1 MERFIERLMYS
12 ARWIMAPIYLGL
24 SLALLALGIKFF
36 SGSFSYLHRDHFH
49 ERSGADTDHFVAD

>member
-24 SLALLALGIKFF
+24 RLAWLALGIKFF
-36 SGSFSYLHRDHFH
+36 QEVCHM
-49 ERSGADTDHFVAD
+49 